1 MDDKGKQFYDYL
13 SSQGIEVPP
22 SYEEFSTQMQNK
34 ETAGQFHSFVSSK
47 GIEVPKSIDEFT
59 SVFAP
64 IKSTA
69 PEKKSSTG
77 PTPGALSGLGGSL
90 GGPSPLAASKTP
102 PKTTFGEGA
111 LEEIVSAKIPEPK
124 RQMPVRD
131 GSMPTL
137 PSNQLTSL
145 PPVEFYFNGNLVKPS
160 AVSDPRKLTQEIEKA
175 ALSQAGL
182 NPEEFKKQAN
192 DAIRQ
197 KEAGE
202 VEMGMYVVDGKAIP
216 SEQFKDLI
224 FDQTFIE
231 EARNGLHNVQI
242 NPSNDEYVSQFLD
255 QKLVDAASR
264 NLQSGTR
271 IGDKWE
277 SFMSGAATMASGVA
291 GIETMYYDVAEE
303 VLGIPL
309 RRDLFGVSEL
319 QETSEELAKKSEE
332 YQKKTFEYRDN
343 FLKSI
348 LNGNFSDAAQQAGD
362 ATSASIPHSAG
373 AAALNFAGGPALAFA
388 VLAPMSSSAEYASMK
403 VSEDEAYTQLSR
415 AEKLL
420 RSSVTGPLQ
429 AGTDLVAGRAISRSF
444 DLTKSLYKG
453 LIKDVAENQGLEAA
467 DKAAKELS
475 KSVIRKYGENIGLQ
489 MTEEFFAEGGSTA
502 ATMLYDDLMGIR
514 SYNAKDYISETLN
527 SGLLGSAAGGITTG
541 ALSGP
546 AAIYATGLTA
556 KDKLKSVF
564 DRKLYEDPNAVESL
578 SKQVDSMDV
587 PNEVKEDLKNNL
599 DKRKKA
605 VSAVPDNLVEDT
617 EVVDKVQEKQ
627 ALEEQK
633 RNLDPV
639 FAKPIEE
646 KIAKIDEELAKKA
659 AEDSAKKDNKP
670 TTEEQQFD
678 DLVEQY
684 DLKVDDITYGREY
697 GELSEEEQGKVDALE
712 SEFNAKEDD
721 IIEKYGTQEDKD
733 YLEKLNKKINS
744 TTENLLGRIGLGDKK
759 DARIQDAKDEKR
771 FVLNSILRKSR
782 NRRQAQREEEY
793 DAIPKDLTSQ
803 KIDSLERMGAR
814 SKRESRSSEW
824 EEGRIKQLKDDPI
837 KFWKERLVYQE
848 ESLAEDPTSE
858 YQKESVK
865 DIKDEITRL
874 ENLSEKPKTTTPIE
888 PVVFSTP
895 TDERYARVNDNDGTQ
910 GGTRDL
916 TKQEYLDWKAKN
928 KPVTEQLT
936 TSKTEQNAKQQ
947 QSEQMREQ
955 GVQGQPQGK
964 SDSNMPIVNQT
975 ELQDG
980 QAPKE
985 EVVSVEG
992 GVESRRN
999 KQLEIINKTNPA
1011 PNNYNTWIRKV
1022 EDIKTADEVFE
1033 VAKKEGAMYP
1043 DFTEEQ
1049 MQDALDSGEITIY
1062 SSNPIENGVF
1072 VTPSKMNAQEYAGGK
1087 GGKLYSKKVK
1097 LEDIAWIDES
1107 EGQYAVVEQ
1116 PQAEPTKEAPK
1127 EPVSESELKKKKT
1140 IKQLESEN
1148 KTTLPKV
1155 RSEKVFLNESTPLNR
1170 EETKGVDKVIKDEAE
1185 SSLPIESISVE
1196 QIIPTQKNLT
1206 IPNLEKT
1213 KGVTNSKEE
1222 ILLVEKDGKFYVIDG
1237 HHRIANQIL
1246 NGDKTISARVF
1257 RDKKPTKP
1265 FVESFGTPVEDLNDV
1280 SEGVM
1285 QTNLDGVN
1293 VLMSEV
1299 DENTVK
1305 LESIETPK
1313 RQRNKGKAKAALQ
1326 KIIDKADE
1334 LGKTIILDVN
1344 PKNENSTSDI
1354 ANALQDNSEPEELKK
1369 VTGFDFG
1376 DKEGSWDFNDMK
1388 TIAKAYQKAKK
1399 DGTNPS
1405 LVEAVEKIIKPT
1417 TEEGL
1422 RKLYEGF
1429 GFTPTKGIGME
1440 RKPGA
1445 KPSAKQAPK
1454 NATQTS
1460 IGDAIRALPEK
1471 EQQKVLDNL
1480 NTLKQEG
1487 KKAEIAA
1494 IKSSG
1499 MNDKQLMAAIEE
1511 INQRYAPV
1519 TGMSLGDAYDYN
1531 KKNGLN
1537 EKFVKAV
1544 DELVAG
1550 NAPKESD
1557 VVKSAIL
1564 PRLQRKL
1571 NDVFSKTKGAVTEI
1585 LPNAKA
1591 LAAKA
1596 KELGD
1601 GVRYQILSDYRDN
1614 NRFKFSDLIYPDVV
1628 FKDIKTEAEAEI
1640 AINFYKK
1647 IVRVFNTKFNRDL
1660 KVSVEKQKG
1669 NFRIVVE
1676 YETGLKP
1683 KYFAYP
1689 TATIGEHEV
1698 VDAIDKNIPLTSL
1711 RHELIHEM
1719 LVKHI
1724 TDKFERINNMDNS
1737 AEAATIDEV
1746 QRGRAY
1752 NYTLEDVFFERV
1764 VENVERLP
1772 DNKDTFTM
1780 DTFAIDVV
1788 NRIVKELENA
1798 SPSKADVMSKL
1809 SELLEGSNP
1818 WLVKN
1823 ITESVALA
1831 DFSKPLSESTEA
1843 IGKKF
1848 SQKFNVSKDVFS
1860 KDLQRSIFEF
1870 TQVFNEE
1877 YSGVLTRLKKI
1888 DNRQNIIRSQP
1899 AKGNRLFSEP
1909 LKAATTIAEKYMAS
1923 IGLKLPDANKIT
1935 SVNQERAIEI
1945 ARLYDEAKDSPND
1958 PITIES
1964 YQKMI
1969 AETIEQYKTIA
1980 KEGYSIV
1987 VNNSEPYS
1995 SSTDMI
2001 EDLEKNKSMKIF
2013 STESG
2018 FGDKPITDQQRAEN
2032 PLLMDSGFKD
2042 VNGVPLL
2049 ANDIFRFVHDF
2060 FGHSKLGNGFG
2071 AIGEENAWMTHAQM
2085 YSPLARRAM
2094 TSETRG
2100 QNSYVNFSGVNDA
2113 AFAKRDEARRLRA
2126 QGKDA
2131 EADALIEEVYDMMI
2145 FADQKITLLPE
2156 WVADPEADFSAVKNP
2171 TTSKKISKLD
2181 GSEKIVKR
2189 THKESARA
2197 LASAY
2202 TKMGKRE
2209 RRSPLG
2215 TQIMSELQKIAK
2227 DNGLGLLI
2235 KNRGGIVV
2243 LSKYG
2248 KEIRRPQYRKSPD
2261 EIKAAKDAKKYRN
2274 NVLNADPIGMHHYVA
2289 MKIANGTRFDKKELQ
2304 SLVGKNAN
2312 IPAWMW
2318 LNSGGV
2324 KIEFLREMMSN
2335 DGFGVSEDTDMDMTE
2350 MSQIADEIAY
2360 YATPSGRLDAYAYA
2374 DEIYQKQKNN
2384 GYTDAEVMD
2393 MASDMGYVGTFAQ
2406 DNTGSIF
2413 DELPSDVK
2421 ESVESE
2427 LKNQKEYEESA
2438 QYKADLERY
2447 FGVEPL
2453 APETPVFHY
2462 DSKGEVLGFS
2472 HGGKLYLN
2480 GEKITAQTTMEEA
2493 GHVWIN
2499 AIKESNPE
2507 LYNEGI
2513 AKTSGSQYLADVVK
2527 SPYYKAEAEKL
2538 GKPASK
2544 AYNEYMQEEA
2554 LAKAIADNGAKFVSE
2569 SKKSSFKEWVNEM
2582 WKAVVKQFGIKDMSI
2597 DSVKKMTL
2605 DEFATKA
2612 AADIFSREK
2621 SKPGQ
2626 ATVLSENL
2634 SKQLEGVRSVPK
2646 NEEAGATM
2654 NLDGTSYSGPEIITP
2669 IDSQNFDLSTVS
2681 VDDII
2686 QFIKKNE
2693 KNIGGDSVKI
2703 GLYKFDS
2710 ESKLFGQISVDIN
2723 IAVPN
2728 EHREVGIKFA
2738 GLAGQ
2743 ESVYDLGTGK
2753 PVKTGNTGA
2762 DTMEFTP
2769 EQFLEIYDSL
2779 LSGKLPEAVSEK
2791 SIAMNKVRKAAA
2803 AFRKASG
2810 GLQSGGFMALPEFVA
2825 LTKALIE
2832 AGFVTAKEF
2841 IQQFRAFAPDS
2852 KVTDKEL
2859 TDALNNE
2866 LAGAGG
2872 TGTGKKRRGKG
2883 KGPKKG
2889 KKKSYEA
2896 RQLKEFADSQVLTDA
2911 IKATGTRYEAISW
2924 KDVEPISNSIVAD
2937 IFSDPSTVNEKAKAL
2952 ADTIAQTTNEDY
2964 RNNDALSTLHAL
2976 VAHQMIAEFARIGDV
2991 DSFQKWSK
2999 EFSDDSRH
3007 RGRFISA
3014 MQSDASDYA
3023 ITNGVTKRVYDEM
3036 GEALSRTTPDGSKI
3050 QDVIDELKKKLEL
3063 TEEEVKRLE
3072 GIVAAVTAAA
3082 PPQTSPSVTSQPP
3095 SPQQQKKG
3103 LDRVKSG
3110 LAKLSAAISGTRR
3123 QMNAMMPI
3131 TTEIIDA
3138 IKEIALGIAESGV
3151 YQAEKIRKAVMK
3163 QIKAAFPNDKNAVD
3177 SIDAALDGILE
3188 DDAIEEAMDDAEEA
3202 SFVEKLVARAKAN
3215 AVTKAPKPKTAEQ
3228 VLLDTLLAKV
3238 NETIKKEG
3246 KPVKLDESIR
3256 RIKEGIQ
3263 EAEFGDEVWQEAMNN
3278 IAAWLE
3284 TQPNISDARK
3294 QEILAQMED
3303 SVAAFMDQPFAN
3315 SDLRKALKSGTK
3327 DLGIEIKNLVKQ
3339 HWTKQN
3345 AGMQSIENRLIY
3357 ELGLSIP
3364 DAQRYSAAIVAEIN
3378 SMFEGAR
3385 KAEINRMLGL
3395 DADGNVKGKKSPVN
3409 SRVSDKIIAAIN
3421 LGVMD
3426 DLRFRGMFAE
3436 KYGFT
3441 ELTPK
3446 DIKMIRYFNDL
3457 INIHQGNELSQYY
3470 LKQMMDYIENL
3481 KPYDAEKFFNTTKSL
3496 MIRGMLNGMGTMMV
3510 NIPVGSQLSYMASMY
3525 PMLMSNPVAAA
3536 LFRKEFGAAGL
3547 GGIGIRTFGD
3557 IMMTGFD
3564 AIEGSGKK
3572 FDDRKE
3578 VRGDQ
3583 VDYWLNNYDGSKMW
3597 EDVRNAKSPKEAM
3610 NAMRIAM
3617 GRSMIMTHKIANYA
3631 QAFDAI
3637 ISYRATEL
3645 DQFIVEYN
3653 KQAKAAGYS
3662 GLRARFDP
3670 TVGKKILEAVRQKMA
3685 YDTDT
3690 KNRIADEVDDE
3701 IAGMRARGE
3710 RVGFGLKQRLIK
3722 SKMESM
3728 RDADNVKASLERFR
3742 ASVLMEAPTGF
3753 AGQAYEMVADNLS
3766 IPKKSSWMKAGGK
3779 HLALSM
3785 FGLFLRISV
3794 TSVQKSIENTPVVG
3808 LVLPGIFYD
3817 RKLLPVDPLRPNG
3830 AKEWRTVRQ
3839 DNDTMRAKLMTHA
3852 AVMAI
3857 FTMAA
3862 MSMFAI
3868 DDEDDE
3874 LGRKQKK
3881 LKLNP
3886 DRWIDITGYGT
3897 GKWYD
3902 NEQLGKDGKLRKD
3915 YTVSIKVNGKWHDI
3929 FPARLIPHFLPFIG
3943 FLGGLRDEAELNPTD
3958 FKNMSL
3964 TEQFIKGSDD
3974 VLLASTVMSFATIPR
3989 VTESLFYAAFNKET
4003 KWEATTSVASELA
4016 SIALNPAK
4024 AAIYPNLL
4032 RDFKNEYEAIKGE
4045 TARTGKGVLY
4055 TIAKDLPVSG
4065 EMVGDEAHDVFG
4077 YPKTKTSKILT
4088 AVQTVPGSTILLDNF
4103 FENRIANEP
4112 RFKNPVW
4119 VLKGK
4124 YQPNLVIASYSPK
4137 SETPED
4143 KNMMGQVYGEQ
4154 MRNLWLSHEKY
4165 VKAYDFGQMTE
4176 LQSIFHKE
4184 AVTLMEHK
4192 VGTERVEKLQKSYDD
4207 GVKSG
4212 VSVVKLN
4219 KIKESLESW
4228 KGKMEDL
4235 EMFKFS
4241 DDPEINSKYS
4251 VKRVY
4256 DKMKDHN
4263 YDVKVGGGISLP
4275 YIPDEE

>member
-1 MDDKGKQFYDYL
+1 MEEKDPIIPSWDDTQ
-13 SSQGIEVPP
+13 EVIP
-22 SYEEFSTQMQNK
+22 SWDNTE
-34 ETAGQFHSFVSSK
+34 AVSS
-47 GIEVPKSIDEFT
+47 V
-59 SVFAP
+59 
-64 IKSTA
+64 
-69 PEKKSSTG
+69 EKKSQVG

-124 RQMPVRD
+124 RQIPVRD

-145 PPVEFYFNGNLVKPS
+145 PPVEFHFNANMVKPS

-231 EARNGLHNVQI
+231 DARNGLHNVQI

-277 SFMSGAATMASGVA
+277 SFMSGAATMASAVT
-291 GIETMYYDVAEE
+291 GIETMYYDVVEE

-362 ATSASIPHSAG
+362 ATSASIPNSAG

-415 AEKLL
+415 ADKLL
-420 RSSVTGPLQ
+420 RSGVAGPLQ

-489 MTEEFFAEGGSTA
+489 MTEEFLAEGGSTA

-541 ALSGP
+541 ALSSP

-605 VSAVPDNLVEDT
+605 VSAVPEDMVNETKVVDLVE
-617 EVVDKVQEKQ
+617 EKQ
-627 ALEEQK
+627 GVNEKL
-633 RNLDPV
+633 RNLDDT
-639 FAKPIEE
+639 FKPPLVERIAEIDAE
-646 KIAKIDEELAKKA
+646 IAKITGISKEGKAELKPAAPEDKAKQEKDATVKKMEDEILASNQSYEMRPPLPLPVSIPYTAENEKKWL
-659 AEDSAKKDNKP
+659 ED
-670 TTEEQQFD
+670 Q
-678 DLVEQY
+678 
-684 DLKVDDITYGREY
+684 
-697 GELSEEEQGKVDALE
+697 
-712 SEFNAKEDD
+712 AKE
-721 IIEKYGTQEDKD
+721 
-733 YLEKLNKKINS
+733 
-744 TTENLLGRIGLGDKK
+744 TE
-759 DARIQDAKDEKR
+759 
-771 FVLNSILRKSR
+771 
-782 NRRQAQREEEY
+782 
-793 DAIPKDLTSQ
+793 
-803 KIDSLERMGAR
+803 
-814 SKRESRSSEW
+814 
-824 EEGRIKQLKDDPI
+824 
-837 KFWKERLVYQE
+837 KERLN
-848 ESLAEDPTSE
+848 AENAIRE
-858 YQKESVK
+858 KY
-865 DIKDEITRL
+865 
-874 ENLSEKPKTTTPIE
+874 KPKI
-888 PVVFSTP
+888 V
-895 TDERYARVNDNDGTQ
+895 
-910 GGTRDL
+910 
-916 TKQEYLDWKAKN
+916 
-928 KPVTEQLT
+928 EQI
-936 TSKTEQNAKQQ
+936 SKIEQNAKQQ

-980 QAPKE
+980 QTPKE
-985 EVVSVEG
+985 EVVG
-992 GVESRRN
+992 DI
-999 KQLEIINKTNPA
+999 QLSGLRDGFQAATKNAFDLRSDKTVMDNINKDESFTTTVSRNGKEFIVVGVKIKQDVGATTSGRDGYSFATIEKRDNLPA
-1011 PNNYNTWIRKV
+1011 NINEILTEKAKEN
-1022 EDIKTADEVFE
+1022 
-1033 VAKKEGAMYP
+1033 AKKLYP
-1043 DFTEEQ
+1043 NIANIEFKETPQ
-1049 MQDALDSGEITIY
+1049 AGSVGVGGEVKPNKADTDTKVSITAANKMNASQNRYGINVKGDNVGFIVT
-1062 SSNPIENGVF
+1062 SNPINNIVKIKGIEV
-1072 VTPSKMNAQEYAGGK
+1072 KEKLRGK
-1087 GGKLYSKKVK
+1087 GIAGDAYIKLGEELSNKGIILISDNFDTMEQSAVRVWEK
-1097 LEDIAWIDES
+1097 L
-1107 EGQYAVVEQ
+1107 
-1116 PQAEPTKEAPK
+1116 
-1127 EPVSESELKKKKT
+1127 
-1140 IKQLESEN
+1140 
-1148 KTTLPKV
+1148 
-1155 RSEKVFLNESTPLNR
+1155 
-1170 EETKGVDKVIKDEAE
+1170 VDKGYA
-1185 SSLPIESISVE
+1185 
-1196 QIIPTQKNLT
+1196 
-1206 IPNLEKT
+1206 EKT
-1213 KGVTNSKEE
+1213 KDGYKFKA
-1222 ILLVEKDGKFYVIDG
+1222 VEPF
-1237 HHRIANQIL
+1237 
-1246 NGDKTISARVF
+1246 IS
-1257 RDKKPTKP
+1257 
-1265 FVESFGTPVEDLNDV
+1265 SFGTPVKDLGKTL
-1280 SEGVM
+1280 EGVS

-1305 LESIETPK
+1305 LDSIETPK
-1313 RQRNKGKAKAALQ
+1313 GKRNKGKAKAALQ

-1334 LGKTIILDVN
+1334 LGKTITLSVVPKKLEALESVKATTEALDGINTLEVN
-1344 PKNENSTSDI
+1344 SKIGPYLPKTNTIDDARYKNSKEF
-1354 ANALQDNSEPEELKK
+1354 SE
-1369 VTGFDFG
+1369 
-1376 DKEGSWDFNDMK
+1376 
-1388 TIAKAYQKAKK
+1388 AYHKAKK
-1399 DGTNPS
+1399 DGSNPE
-1405 LVEAVEKIIKPT
+1405 LVKAVETLLGAT

-1454 NATQTS
+1454 NATQKS
-1460 IGDAIRALPEK
+1460 IGEAVKALPEK

-1487 KKAEIAA
+1487 KEAEIAA

-1499 MNDKQLMAAIEE
+1499 MNSKQLMAAIEE

-1537 EKFVKAV
+1537 ERFVKAV
-1544 DELVAG
+1544 DELVVG

-1596 KELGD
+1596 KELGE

-1647 IVRVFNTKFNRDL
+1647 IVRVFNTKFDRDL

-1798 SPSKADVMSKL
+1798 SPSKAEVMSKL

-1823 ITESVALA
+1823 ITEAVALA

-1888 DNRQNIIRSQP
+1888 DNRQKIIKSQP

-1923 IGLKLPDANKIT
+1923 IGLKLPAANKIT
-1935 SVNQERAIEI
+1935 TINQERAKEI

-1958 PITIES
+1958 PLVKEA
-1964 YQKMI
+1964 YNKMI
-1969 AETIEQYKTIA
+1969 EETIEQYKVISKA
-1980 KEGYSIV
+1980 GYSIV

-2131 EADALIEEVYDMMI
+2131 EADALTEEVYGMMI

-2274 NVLNADPIGMHHYVA
+2274 NVLNADPISMHHYVA
-2289 MKIANGTRFDKKELQ
+2289 IKIASGTRFDKKELQ

-2427 LKNQKEYEESA
+2427 LKNQKEYEESV

-2447 FGVEPL
+2447 FGVQPL
-2453 APETPVFHY
+2453 APEAPVFHY

-2597 DSVKKMTL
+2597 DSVRKMTL

-2612 AADIFSREK
+2612 AADIFSRGKLSPSQAKVIEK
-2621 SKPGQ
+2621 NFSDAVEGIKDP
-2626 ATVLSENL
+2626 ENSGTTL
-2634 SKQLEGVRSVPK
+2634 NP
-2646 NEEAGATM
+2646 
-2654 NLDGTSYSGPEIITP
+2654 DGTKYTGDGVVVPVISINVEQSELTGK
-2669 IDSQNFDLSTVS
+2669 TVADF
-2681 VDDII
+2681 V
-2686 QFIKKNE
+2686 QKNRSAL
-2693 KNIGGDSVKI
+2693 ISDRVKV
-2703 GLYKFDS
+2703 GLYR
-2710 ESKLFGQISVDIN
+2710 FGPGENQGKVSIDISVI
-2723 IAVPN
+2723 VPVEYN
-2728 EHREVGIKFA
+2728 KSSVEFGV
-2738 GLAGQ
+2738 LAGQ
-2743 ESVYDLGTGK
+2743 ESLYNHGSGK
-2753 PVKTGNTGA
+2753 LIETGNTGA
-2762 DTMEFTP
+2762 NPMSFEL
-2769 EQFLEIYDSL
+2769 EQFAEIHDSL
-2779 LSGKLPEAVSEK
+2779 LSGKVPDVFGDINPQATAPKELSKKES
-2791 SIAMNKVRKAAA
+2791 AMAELARARE
-2803 AFRKASG
+2803 AFRLARGKAEM
-2810 GLQSGGFMALPEFVA
+2810 GGFGSTPEFIA
-2825 LTKALIE
+2825 LTKALIN
-2832 AGFVTAKEF
+2832 AGFETIKEF
-2841 IQQFRAFAPDS
+2841 INEFRSMFPDEEIS
-2852 KVTDKEL
+2852 DEEL
-2859 TDALNNE
+2859 TEAFNNE
-2866 LAGAGG
+2866 KSGGAG

-2924 KDVEPISNSIVAD
+2924 KEVQPISNSIVAD
-2937 IFSDPSTVNEKAKAL
+2937 IFSDPSTINEKAEAL
-2952 ADTIAQTTNEDY
+2952 ANTIAQTTNEDY
-2964 RNNDALSTLHAL
+2964 RNNDGLSTLHAL
-2976 VAHQMIAEFARIGDV
+2976 VAHQMIAEFAKIGDI
-2991 DSFQKWSK
+2991 DNFQKWSN
-2999 EFSDDSRH
+2999 EFSQDGRW

-3014 MQSDASDYA
+3014 MQHDASPYA
-3023 ITNGVTKRVYDEM
+3023 ISNRVRKAAYTDM
-3036 GEALSRTTPDGSKI
+3036 SEAIGRTTADGAKI
-3050 QDVIDELKKKLEL
+3050 QDEIDALKSKLKL
-3063 TEEEVKRLE
+3063 SDEEVGRLTS
-3072 GIVAAVTAAA
+3072 IVNQLTQNQA
-3082 PPQTSPSVTSQPP
+3082 PSVSTQSQQPP

-3123 QMNAMMPI
+3123 QMNALMPI
-3131 TTEIIDA
+3131 TTEMIDA

-3188 DDAIEEAMDDAEEA
+3188 DDAISEAMDDAEEA
-3202 SFVEKLVARAKAN
+3202 ALVDKLVARAKMN
-3215 AVTKAPKPKTAEQ
+3215 AITKSPKAKTAEE
-3228 VLLDTLLAKV
+3228 VLLDTLLAKM
-3238 NETIKKEG
+3238 NETIKKESP
-3246 KPVKLDESIR
+3246 KREIR
-3256 RIKEGIQ
+3256 YADRIREGIVN
-3263 EAEFGDEVWQEAMNN
+3263 AEYSDEIWREAMMNVE
-3278 IAAWLE
+3278 IWLGE
-3284 TQPNISDARK
+3284 QKNISDERK
-3294 QEILAQMED
+3294 AEILASMED
-3303 SVAAFMDQPFAN
+3303 SVSAFMDQPFAN
-3315 SDLRKALKSGTK
+3315 SDLRKALKQGIK
-3327 DLGIEIKNLVKQ
+3327 DLGVEIARVVKE
-3339 HWTKQN
+3339 HWSVQDNSMT
-3345 AGMQSIENRLIY
+3345 SIQEKLIS
-3357 ELGLSIP
+3357 ELGLSID
-3364 DAQRYSAAIVAEIN
+3364 DANRYSDAIIEEIEKIFAESRVSEIN
-3378 SMFEGAR
+3378 
-3385 KAEINRMLGL
+3385 KMLGL
-3395 DADGNVKGKKSPVN
+3395 DASGAKKEKKDSVN
-3409 SRVSDKIIAAIN
+3409 KRTSDKILQAIN

-3426 DLRFRGMFAE
+3426 DYTFRSLFAE
-3436 KYGFT
+3436 KYGFIAFS
-3441 ELTPK
+3441 PA
-3446 DIKMIRYFNDL
+3446 DIRQILRFNDL
-3457 INIHQGNELSQYY
+3457 INIHQGREMSRFY
-3470 LKQMMDYIENL
+3470 LKQMMDYVENL
-3481 KPYDAEKFFNTTKSL
+3481 KPYDAEKFYNTLQSL
-3496 MIRGMLNGMGTMMV
+3496 MIRGMLNGLNTMAV
-3510 NIPVGSQLSYMASMY
+3510 NIPIGSQLSYMASVY
-3525 PMLMSNPVAAA
+3525 PSLFANPIAYAA
-3536 LFRKEFGAAGL
+3536 FRSSFSAAGL
-3547 GGIGIRTFGD
+3547 GGIGTKSFAD
-3557 IMMTGFD
+3557 IMSTGFNIMD
-3564 AIEGSGKK
+3564 EGADK
-3572 FDDRKE
+3572 FDDRKD

-3583 VDYWLNNYDGSKMW
+3583 VDYWLNNYDGSKFW
-3597 EDVRNAKSPKEAM
+3597 SNVRNSKSPKEAIDSI
-3610 NAMRIAM
+3610 RIAM
-3617 GRSMIMTHKIANYA
+3617 GRSMIMTNKLSNYA
-3631 QAFDAI
+3631 KAFDAI
-3637 ISYRATEL
+3637 INFKATEL
-3645 DQFIVEYN
+3645 DQFMQEYEQ
-3653 KQAKAAGYS
+3653 QAKAAGYS
-3662 GLRARFDP
+3662 GMRARFDP
-3670 TVGKKILEAVRQKMA
+3670 TVAKEILDAVKKKMA
-3685 YDTDT
+3685 YDTETVSEITDM
-3690 KNRIADEVDDE
+3690 VDSE
-3701 IAGMRARGE
+3701 IAAMKTRGE
-3710 RVGFGLKQRLIK
+3710 RVGFGLRQRMIK
-3722 SKMESM
+3722 AEMES
-3728 RDADNVKASLERFR
+3728 RREQAKVAQSLERVR
-3742 ASVLMEAPTGF
+3742 AYVLMENPTGILGEVYGIVSEKLAINKGISPTKAF
-3753 AGQAYEMVADNLS
+3753 GKYVA
-3766 IPKKSSWMKAGGK
+3766 K
-3779 HLALSM
+3779 SM
-3785 FGLFLRISV
+3785 FGLFLRITV
-3794 TSVQKSIENTPVVG
+3794 TSFQKGVENVPVIG
-3808 LVLPGIFYD
+3808 LTLPGIFYD
-3817 RKLLPVDPLRPNG
+3817 KKLLPVDEALPNG
-3830 AKEWRTVRQ
+3830 KKEWRWVAQ
-3839 DNDTMRAKLMTHA
+3839 DAQTRNKKLATHA
-3852 AVMAI
+3852 V
-3857 FTMAA
+3857 TMAMFTLA
-3862 MSMFAI
+3862 AASMFSI
-3868 DDEDDE
+3868 DDEEDE
-3874 LGRKQKK
+3874 VGRKSKK

-3886 DRWIDITGYGT
+3886 DRWLDITGFGT
-3897 GKWYD
+3897 GKFYD
-3902 NEQLGKDGKLRKD
+3902 NESLRKEGKERKD

-3929 FPARLIPHFLPFIG
+3929 MAARLIPHLMPTIAL
-3943 FLGGLRDEAELNPTD
+3943 LGGLRDEAELNPTG
-3958 FKNMSL
+3958 FKNSKVD
-3964 TEQFIKGSDD
+3964 EQILNGMDD
-3974 VLLASTVMSFATIPR
+3974 VVFASTAASFATIPKN
-3989 VTESLFYAAFNKET
+3989 TQKLFYAASGAET
-4003 KWEATTSVASELA
+4003 ASQGVVDLVSESA
-4016 SIALNPAK
+4016 SILIDPTR
-4024 AAIYPNLL
+4024 AAVYPNFL
-4032 RDFKNEYEAIKGE
+4032 RDIRNEVGAVAGTPSKMG
-4045 TARTGKGVLY
+4045 RGVLY
-4055 TIAKDLPVSG
+4055 SVAKDFPVAG
-4065 EMVGDEAHDVFG
+4065 EMVGEDMYDVFG
-4077 YPKTKTSKILT
+4077 YQKTRTSKVLASLT
-4088 AVQTVPGSTILLDNF
+4088 SQPGATIILDNLID
-4103 FENRIANEP
+4103 NGALNAD
-4112 RFKNPVW
+4112 RFNQDVW
-4119 VLKGK
+4119 KLKSD
-4124 YQPNLVIASYSPK
+4124 YQPNIVIASYFPK

-4143 KNMMGQVYGEQ
+4143 KTMMNAVYGEQ